1 MISIELATGTSP
13 SAGGQESARSTFA
26 LSTRLRTA
34 MGVASSEA
42 LQFVLVPTLNG
53 VENLP
58 G

>member
-1 MISIELATGTSP
+1 MISIELATGRVRPLADKGLLDPP
-13 SAGGQESARSTFA
+13 SRFPPAFA
-26 LSTRLRTA
+26 QLWAWQAAKR
-34 MGVASSEA
+34 

>member
-1 MISIELATGTSP
+1 MGT
-13 SAGGQESARSTFA
+13 ARSTFA
-26 LSTRLRTA
+26 PSTHLRTA
-34 MGVASSEA
+34 KAWQAMKQ